1 MFGGSRRTPR
11 PAGPTP
17 ARTLRRVAHDFAF
30 VGGDVLSKIG
40 ATWFVSFA
48 YYETVDPSHRNW
60 ARVKTSANRQSTFQH
75 SRQYHR
81 VWLEQVARMNPSL
94 LDRNTI
100 GIAARDCKAMALAVL
115 RTMPS

>member
-1 MFGGSRRTPR
+1 M
-11 PAGPTP
+11 
-17 ARTLRRVAHDFAF
+17 AHDFAF

-48 YYETVDPSHRNW
+48 YYEIVDPSHRNW
-60 ARVKTSANRQSTFQH
+60 SLVKTSATRQSTFRH
-75 SRQYHR
+75 SREYHR

-100 GIAARDCKAMALAVL
+100 GVAAHDCKAMALAVL
-115 RTMPS
+115 RTMSS